1 MQLSLKSMM
10 ATRSRPD
17 PQVTVAALVSATQKA
32 MCDPIVSYVWFFLR
46 CDLIVVFGSDLMY
59 LRWFSCFFG
68 VISLCFLWSF
78 DSPTQAFEEDG
89 TMKATAVP
97 MMTLVTEKEL
107 HGKSACK
114 VLYIYIYI
122 YACLHILCSF
132 VLLMLLCI
140 HVLMLSW
147 HVLCD
152 EHTQVS
158 ALACLK
164 RLALAYLQVCSNG
177 RIPSNKLVDAL
188 RFAVKEGLLNIG
200 FVLEA

>member
-1 MQLSLKSMM
+1 
-10 ATRSRPD
+10 
-17 PQVTVAALVSATQKA
+17 
-32 MCDPIVSYVWFFLR
+32 
-46 CDLIVVFGSDLMY
+46 MY

-122 YACLHILCSF
+122 YMHVFISYVLLFFLCSYVYMFSCSHDTSF
-132 VLLMLLCI
+132 VMST
-140 HVLMLSW
+140 H
-147 HVLCD
+147 
-152 EHTQVS
+152 
-158 ALACLK
+158 
-164 RLALAYLQVCSNG
+164 R
-177 RIPSNKLVDAL
+177 
-188 RFAVKEGLLNIG
+188 
-200 FVLEA
+200 